1 MSARLDAFRACS
13 TQPVAAPS
21 IGPLG
26 RPGFPTGATNWDK
39 AKPTQPFPSYAME
52 LRDTGNYG
60 FILPPDQIIPTG
72 EEVWAFHLT
81 VARQIIQ
88 EFVPRQLWFEVVM
101 LNFFNKT
108 SVKSSHSHGKC
119 CFLPF
124 LSSSLTQV
132 GCIPCMLYPA
142 SGGTLDWT
150 LGEAGIPYRWPT
162 CQNFWWYFSDAAM
175 AWSWGTL
182 ASMDLFCLRTRSS
195 QQGKKFGRS
204 TWPSPGRSSRS
215 LFPNTYEMELCL
227 QLSQ

>member
-101 LNFFNKT
+101 WNFFNKT
-108 SVKSSHSHGKC
+108 SVKSSHSNGK

-124 LSSSLTQV
+124 LSSPLTQV

-162 CQNFWWYFSDAAM
+162 CQNFWGYFSGAAM

-195 QQGKKFGRS
+195 QLGRKFGRS
-204 TWPSPGRSSRS
+204 TWPSPDRSSRS